1 MKTSR
6 RAFLKATAAA
16 IAAPAIVGAQ
26 DKALT
31 KPAVVGNGNFRYA
44 CHHGWGQLPPGLK
57 WQTTHGVAVDSAGLI
72 YITHRGTN
80 RDAGDTIVIFDA
92 KGKHVRSFGREYH
105 GGGHGIDIRKEGTDE
120 FLYLSNTRKQS
131 VVKTTLKGEVVWTK
145 ALPKETGKYD
155 GDQPKYSPTNV
166 NFMPDGGFV
175 IGDGYGSHFLHRY
188 DKDAKWMHSWGG
200 FGDAPGKMKT
210 PHGHWLDERPGR
222 EPAIVVCD
230 RANARLQY
238 FGLDGKHLGF
248 VAGLSFPADIDIR
261 GEVMLVPD
269 LHARISLFDKNNQL
283 IDHLGHDPEWTR
295 QALAN
300 NFAMRSNPDKW
311 QAGRFVHPHDACF
324 DHDGNIFVA
333 EWVSTG
339 RITKLERLG

>member
-1 MKTSR
+1 M
-6 RAFLKATAAA
+6 
-16 IAAPAIVGAQ
+16 
-26 DKALT
+26 
-31 KPAVVGNGNFRYA
+31 
-44 CHHGWGQLPPGLK
+44 
-57 WQTTHGVAVDSAGLI
+57 AVDSSGLI
-72 YITHRGTN
+72 YITHRGTS
-80 RDAGDTIVIFDA
+80 RDAGDTIVTFDA

-120 FLYLSNTRKQS
+120 FLYLSNTRKQN

-295 QALAN
+295 QAVAN